1 MFSDVTIKFTY
12 NNYVTRDENKKGR
25 KNKERQRKKERKKE
39 RKEVINSFVWNTFVE
54 YLVISV
60 CLQWLTVI
68 TKLVTK
74 ILE

>member
-25 KNKERQRKKERKKE
+25 KNKERQRKKE